1 MVVRYIETTAASGAR
16 NLPWIPLNLHEA
28 ESPIRWG
35 INKTGNGTFAADVQ
49 FTLDNVLDP
58 AITSAV
64 AFVQQTINVSATT
77 NTFNAPAAAVRL
89 AITSASGHNNITFR
103 VIQAGT

>member
-1 MVVRYIETTAASGAR
+1 MTVRYIETTAASGAR
-16 NLPWIPLNLHEA
+16 TLAWVPLNMYEA
-28 ESPIRWG
+28 ESPVRWAV
-35 INKTGNGTFAADVQ
+35 NKTGNGTFAADVQ

-58 AITSAV
+58 TVSAV

-89 AITSASGHNNITFR
+89 AITSASGNNNITFR
-103 VIQAGT
+103 VVQAGA